1 MPETRDPFPF
11 PRYENDDDFR
21 GQKKDTQVPQYL
33 KPTHLAQQ
41 QDPWNRLSAAVT
53 VASANKGIFL
63 YNPKAPKDSLDLHL
77 SSVYNHSGDF
87 LKHKNEVLLQK
98 ITCDPQ
104 RGCWLGM
111 DDQLPEDIFR
121 RKMAK
126 DSVQKDICGC
136 APEEPD
142 TRANYLCERP
152 PPKQWMSPE
161 KLPIHSIRGTIRSQ
175 HTAATNRGYS
185 RKFDGGFYM
194 N

>member
-21 GQKKDTQVPQYL
+21 GQKKDTQFQPFYFSLMTTV
-33 KPTHLAQQ
+33 
-41 QDPWNRLSAAVT
+41 SA
-53 VASANKGIFL
+53 SFP
-63 YNPKAPKDSLDLHL
+63 YQAPKDSLDLHL

-98 ITCDPQ
+98 VTCDPQ

-161 KLPIHSIRGTIRSQ
+161 KLPIHSIHGTIRSQ